1 VKAQDPDPDPDPDDD
16 AELPPA
22 EAARDRRRD
31 HDLRAAERD
40 GMRTG
45 LAKQFKQVLDLAA
58 KRAREDEEEL
68 LLRGRRSHEPK
79 GARRPQRTA
88 GRPPE

>member
-1 VKAQDPDPDPDPDDD
+1 VKAKDPDRDDEI
-16 AELPPA
+16 ELPPA

-31 HDLRAAERD
+31 HDLRAAERE
-40 GMRTG
+40 GMRPG

-68 LLRGRRSHEPK
+68 LLEKRRSHEPK
-79 GARRPQRTA
+79 GTHRPHRA
-88 GRPPE
+88 AERPPD

>member
-1 VKAQDPDPDPDPDDD
+1 VKAKDPDRDDEI
-16 AELPPA
+16 ELPPA

-31 HDLRAAERD
+31 HDLRAAERE

-68 LLRGRRSHEPK
+68 LLEKRRSHEPK
-79 GARRPQRTA
+79 GTHRPHRA
-88 GRPPE
+88 AVRPPD